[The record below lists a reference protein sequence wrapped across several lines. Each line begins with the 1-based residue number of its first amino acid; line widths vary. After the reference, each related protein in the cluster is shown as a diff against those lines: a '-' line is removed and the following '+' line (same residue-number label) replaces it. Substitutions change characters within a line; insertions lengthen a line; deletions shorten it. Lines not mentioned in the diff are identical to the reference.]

1 MALSVFRQSPGRLVS
16 SDLIPKS
23 ISDAGYL
30 IAQAYFEGIN
40 NYTLQINHATFGL
53 NGQNLSLLA
62 SRYLS
67 MAIGGGGGGSA
78 FTFVDSTFYDGDI
91 NGGTTPTIDT
101 TGATILIAS
110 VHYYW
115 FGGAPT
121 FTDSKSNI
129 WLPLTQYAD
138 FYPDSTVKLYY
149 CISPTVGAGHDFTV
163 SGSGTYSGVR
173 VVAFSSSSTPIYDSE
188 NGNNANATTIQTGII
203 NPSNSNN
210 LFVAAATFYADP
222 APMSI
227 DSSFTIDSY
236 TGNYGGGGTCYGAVI
251 AYKIS
256 ASSSSENPTFT
267 GTGSAFASAAAIA
280 NFYVT
285 GGGGGGSPLYA
296 LNGQN
301 ISFIKGFQMPITN
314 GSYSL
319 NGNNLT
325 FIAAK
330 KLALALG
337 NYLLNGQTVALK
349 KAVTI
354 TLAAGTFTLTGYDT
368 ALLKGLTIAM
378 AQGSYNINGQLLAF
392 LRTLKLTAAQGSFI
406 LNGQAVA
413 LKKAVILALSQGAF
427 TINGYNLN
435 IVTTGSLA
443 MGQGSFA
450 LNGQALL
457 LQRAKVLAMAKGQ
470 FNLTGQSTT
479 IVAQRKITLAN
490 GNYIIN
496 GQALTF
502 KIGYNLSLTKGQYN
516 LTGYNLN
523 LAVGRLLTAA
533 KADFNITGNALN
545 FKRDLI
551 ITLTQGSYIVDGQD
565 VNLVFIDVQY
575 GGTLYQC
582 VSGVLELADLPN
594 FYNNR
599 TITGKRLWYIKDG
612 VKRLIHTATH

>member
-1 MALSVFRQSPGRLVS
+1 MALNVFRQSPGRLVS

-30 IAQAYFEGIN
+30 VAQAYFEGLN
-40 NYTLQINHATFGL
+40 NYTLSIGQASFAL
-53 NGQNLSLLA
+53 NGQTLSLLA

-67 MAIGGGGGGSA
+67 MAVGGGGGGSP
-78 FTFVDSTFYDGDI
+78 FTFIDSTFYDGDI
-91 NGGTTPTIDT
+91 NGGTTNAIDT

-110 VHYYW
+110 VHYYA
-115 FGGAPT
+115 FGGTPT
-121 FTDSKSNI
+121 LTDSKGNT
-129 WLPLTQYAD
+129 WTALTAYQDAL
-138 FYPDSTVKLYY
+138 PDSVVRLYY
-149 CISPTVGAGHDFTV
+149 CISPTVGAGHDFTIA
-163 SGSGTYSGVR
+163 GSGTYSGVR
-173 VVAFSSSSTPIYDSE
+173 VLAFSSTSTPIYDTQ
-188 NGNNANATTIQTGII
+188 NGNNANALTIQTGII

-210 LFVAAATFYADP
+210 LFIAAATFYANP
-222 APMSI
+222 TPMSI

-236 TGNYGGGGTCYGAVI
+236 TGNSGNSYGAVI
-251 AYKIS
+251 AYKINT
-256 ASSSSENPTFT
+256 SSSSENPTFT
-267 GTGSAFASAAAIA
+267 GTGSSFFSAAAIA

-285 GGGGGGSPLYA
+285 GGGGGGSPTYV
-296 LNGQN
+296 LNGQA
-301 ISFIKGFQMPITN
+301 ITFIKGFQMPISN
-314 GSYSL
+314 GSFNL
-319 NGNNLT
+319 TGNNLT
-325 FIAAK
+325 LIAAR

-337 NYLLNGQTVALK
+337 NYLLNGQSVALK
-349 KAVTI
+349 KGVSI
-354 TLAAGTFTLTGYDT
+354 TLAAGTFTLTGYNT
-368 ALLKGLTIAM
+368 QLLRNLTIAM
-378 AQGSYNINGQLLAF
+378 GQGSFNINGQLLAF

-413 LKKAVILALSQGAF
+413 LKKSVILALSQGAF
-427 TINGYNLN
+427 TLTGYSIN
-435 IVTTGSLA
+435 IATTGSMA

-457 LQRAKVLAMAKGQ
+457 LKRAKVLAMAKGQ

-479 IVAQRKITLAN
+479 IVAQRKITIAN

-496 GQALTF
+496 GQPLLL
-502 KIGYNLSLTKGQYN
+502 KIGHNLSLTKGQFN

-523 LAVGRLLTAA
+523 LAIGRLLTAA

-551 ITLTQGSYIVDGQD
+551 ITLTQGSYIVNGQD

-582 VSGVLELADLPN
+582 VSGVLELADLPD

-612 VKRLIHTATH
+612 VKRLIHTASH